1 MAEVLMRYRKATASL
16 WLRQYRG
23 EKIRHRLN
31 KDVVVTGTG
40 TGTSQRP
47 KVTRPK
53 TTPTEEPHLERQVLA
68 DGTVWNI
75 VHQRHT
81 LSRQPHPVRT
91 DDVAANDVA
100 ISRHASTAPRPARPA
115 PKAPEPM
122 VRSRSPEELANDG
135 FIVYRIRSS
144 GSPVVRCSS
153 LSEGSAVSSNKSND
167 DYIVYSSR
175 ESTADDADHATVNA
189 VAPPSDQVHTSTWRC
204 ESARISYTD
213 EHVSCVQLG

>member
-23 EKIRHRLN
+23 EKTRHRLE
-31 KDVVVTGTG
+31 KDVVATGTG

-53 TTPTEEPHLERQVLA
+53 TTPTEEPRLERQVLA

-81 LSRQPHPVRT
+81 LPRAPRPDT
-91 DDVAANDVA
+91 TNDVA
-100 ISRHASTAPRPARPA
+100 SSKHTSTAPRPA
-115 PKAPEPM
+115 PKTPKPM

-144 GSPVVRCSS
+144 GSGSPAVRCSS

-167 DYIVYSSR
+167 DFIVYSSR
-175 ESTADDADHATVNA
+175 ESTGDDA
-189 VAPPSDQVHTSTWRC
+189 VAPPSDQVHTSTWLC